1 MDSPRQWLTVLAEWL
16 LLSGLAAPCGAVTP
30 SATAPAVPA
39 VSAPPN
45 PLGSGPTTGPV
56 PVQLRIQLNLTAL
69 HPAATTGA
77 LVCGALAQTRD
88 WVEAHRDSLT
98 EYATFDR
105 LVRYPSHY
113 VGQQATLAFPITGR
127 TYSGTQTYTVTL
139 SAQQLTD
146 PATHLRFAPNPTVLA
161 ACWLSLNGQPVIPD
175 ALAGLQVVNT
185 SNVTA
190 VRGRAVVVASGD
202 AGPAV
207 NLSGDLTLQGG
218 VFTPGPVTLSASI
231 GSAGGLPQLA
241 GSLATT
247 PVGVTTA
254 APPVASGPLQT
265 APTGPSVPAVAGL
278 TVSSSS
284 PAAHTVLWSCAPQ
297 EEGCSPAVDF
307 GDGNAIPAGHVVW
320 NYEVW
325 SRDPNAA
332 AFTQLS
338 PPAAISVQSDCTEID
353 DGGACLSRGNFRQT
367 ISLTSFLVPQ
377 TVFRVIRK
385 DPAGA
390 LAPAQKDYVDASPP
404 QPQQPTGLTATEPAP
419 GHVALSWQPVAG
431 AVAYRMFEK
440 GSNAPPARATATSM
454 ALQGIAAGSHTYQV
468 ATEYPPGYRTD
479 NLPEA
484 TVLVHSPP
492 TPSSVPFLSKNNGA
506 GSAGMALLHV
516 LANGRN
522 ANDSIGSFMDS
533 IPLVVGYDGS
543 GGPIYRGTSAQAR
556 YGNLTEFGL
565 GRSVACWQ
573 WPDTLAGAAFGTSTV
588 CLAGSHGS
596 PPGTMPP
603 SAGALVA
610 AAQGAPYSYSVIYT
624 STGGKQFYASFAPD
638 PTKANAGADLLQVNA
653 YYDSNG
659 WGWGWKISTTATF
672 DTEGPKYTPNACL
685 TCHGGTVN
693 SQGVVTGASLLP
705 IDPGLVALGGAS
717 QEPIRAL
724 NAIVAA
730 SGASPAVV
738 SYLNGLYGGK
748 VATPGTVAP
757 TSYVPSAW
765 SQQAELFQTVVKPDC
780 LMCHL
785 ATPAA
790 RSFGTAA
797 NFIQN
802 KALIY
807 ADVCSAHVMPNAQVP
822 YQHFWT
828 AQGSLGATAVSLSGY
843 MLAILGYTSCP

>member
-1 MDSPRQWLTVLAEWL
+1 MDSPRQWLWLTVLLGCL
-16 LLSGLAAPCGAVTP
+16 LLAWLAAPCEA
-30 SATAPAVPA
+30 AAPGPA
-39 VSAPPN
+39 APVVSAPAN

-56 PVQLRIQLNLTAL
+56 PVQLRVQLNLTAL

-77 LVCGALAQTRD
+77 LVCGVLAQTRD
-88 WVEAHRDSLT
+88 WVEAHRDSLA
-98 EYATFDR
+98 EYASFDR

-113 VGQQATLAFPITGR
+113 VGQQATLVFPITGR
-127 TYSGTQTYTVTL
+127 AYSGTQTYTVTL

-146 PATHLRFAPNPTVLA
+146 PATHVRFAPNPTALV
-161 ACWLSLNGQPVIPD
+161 ACWLLLNGQPAVPD
-175 ALAGLQVVNT
+175 TLAGLQVVNA

-202 AGPAV
+202 AGPPV
-207 NLSGDLTLQGG
+207 TLSGDLTLQGG
-218 VFTPGPVTLSASI
+218 VFTPGAVTLTASI
-231 GSAGGLPQLA
+231 GSSGGLPQVA

-247 PVGVTTA
+247 PIGATTA

-265 APTGPSVPAVAGL
+265 AATGPSVPAVAGL
-278 TVSSSS
+278 TVSSSG

-297 EEGCSPAVDF
+297 EEGCSPAINFD
-307 GDGNAIPAGHVVW
+307 DGSSTPAGHVIW

-325 SRDPNAA
+325 SRDPSAT
-332 AFTQLS
+332 AFAQLS
-338 PPAAISVQSDCTEID
+338 PPATVSVQSDCTETD
-353 DGGACLSRGNFRQT
+353 FGGACVSHGNFRQT

-377 TVFRVIRK
+377 TVFRVVRK
-385 DPAGA
+385 DPAGVLTPA
-390 LAPAQKDYVDASPP
+390 LKDYVDASPP

-419 GHVALSWQPVAG
+419 GHVALAWQPVAG

-440 GSNAPPARATATSM
+440 GSTAPPARVTGTSM
-454 ALQGIAAGSHTYQV
+454 ALQGVAAGSHTYQV

-484 TVLVHSPP
+484 TVLVHGPP
-492 TPSSVPFLSKNNGA
+492 AASSVPFLTKNNGA
-506 GSAGMALLHV
+506 GNAGTALQHV

-522 ANDSIGSFMDS
+522 ANDTIGSLMDS
-533 IPLVVGYDGS
+533 ILPVVGSNDS
-543 GGPIYRGTSAQAR
+543 GPIYRGTSAQAR
-556 YGNLTEFGL
+556 YANVTEFGL
-565 GRSVACWQ
+565 GRSVVCWQ
-573 WPDTLAGAAFGTSTV
+573 WPDTIAGAAFGMSTV
-588 CLAGSHGS
+588 CLAGSHGT

-603 SAGALVA
+603 NAAALVA

-624 STGGKQFYASFAPD
+624 STVGKQFYASFAPD
-638 PTKANAGADLLQVNA
+638 PTKPNAGADLLQPDS
-653 YYDSNG
+653 YYDPDG

-738 SYLNGLYGGK
+738 SYLNGLYGGG

-765 SQQAELFQTVVKPDC
+765 SQQAELFQTVVRPDC

-807 ADVCSAHVMPNAQVP
+807 ADVCSAHVMPNAQLP
-822 YQHFWT
+822 YEHFAT